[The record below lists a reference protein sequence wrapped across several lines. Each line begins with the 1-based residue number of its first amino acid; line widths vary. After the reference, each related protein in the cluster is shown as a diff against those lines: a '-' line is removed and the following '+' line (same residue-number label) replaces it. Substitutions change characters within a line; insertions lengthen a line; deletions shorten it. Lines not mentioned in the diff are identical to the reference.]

1 MDPDP
6 GTFEELRRLLVLK
19 RYEQPPP
26 GYFDR
31 FPREVIARIRE
42 SESATNLAA
51 FRPPVSWLQRFWN
64 ALEAS
69 TAFQTGF
76 SAAVCAVLILGLM
89 RSAVV
94 RPPPTL
100 PVTKRLARTLSTA
113 DSRLIGLALVER
125 TAPEPSTAG
134 VLPDRPST
142 GMFGDLEG
150 LRNAGNASSR
160 LLVHLPARSLGSR
173 IVIEGL
179 GVTLRQPD

>member
-6 GTFEELRRLLVLK
+6 GTFEELRRLLALK
-19 RYEQPPP
+19 RYERPPP

-31 FPREVIARIRE
+31 FPCEVIARIRE
-42 SESATNLAA
+42 GESATSLAV
-51 FRPPVSWLQRFWN
+51 FQPPVPWLQRFWN

-69 TAFQTGF
+69 TVFQTGF
-76 SAAVCAVLILGLM
+76 SAAICAVLILGLM
-89 RSAVV
+89 RSAVA

-100 PVTKRLARTLSTA
+100 PITKRPARTFHTTG
-113 DSRLIGLALVER
+113 SRPIGLTLVER

-142 GMFGDLEG
+142 GMFGDLYG
-150 LRNAGNASSR
+150 LRNPGKASSH
-160 LLVHLPARSLGSR
+160 LLVYPPARSLGSR

-179 GVTLRQPD
+179 GVSLRQPD